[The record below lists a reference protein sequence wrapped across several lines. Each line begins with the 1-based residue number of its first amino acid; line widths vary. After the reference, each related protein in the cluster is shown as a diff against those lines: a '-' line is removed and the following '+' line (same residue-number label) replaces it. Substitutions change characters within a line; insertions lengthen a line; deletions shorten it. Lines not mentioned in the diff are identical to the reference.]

1 MKRKTKGM
9 KENDMENVTVIEL
22 GLGEVVSNYGT
33 YEGKP
38 AVFLERVSALGIP
51 NGKPGESAPDSPK
64 NAVAPGT
71 VILRIH
77 SAPGAHV
84 VMEDMVSAMNFALGA
99 NRNIPKEV

>member
-1 MKRKTKGM
+1 
-9 KENDMENVTVIEL
+9 MENVTVIEL

-33 YEGKP
+33 YEGKA
-38 AVFLERVSALGIP
+38 AVFLEPVKTIGIA
-51 NGKPGESAPDSPK
+51 NGQPGQSAPETPK
-64 NAVAPGT
+64 DAVAPGT

-99 NRNIPKEV
+99 NRNLPKKV

>member
-1 MKRKTKGM
+1 M
-9 KENDMENVTVIEL
+9 DVTVIEL

-38 AVFLERVSALGIP
+38 AVFLEPVKALDIEAGQ
-51 NGKPGESAPDSPK
+51 PGTSAPDTPK

-77 SAPGAHV
+77 ESAGALV
-84 VMEDMVSAMNFALGA
+84 VMEDMVSAMNFVRGT
-99 NRNIPKEV
+99 NRNLPKQVE

>member
-1 MKRKTKGM
+1 
-9 KENDMENVTVIEL
+9 MENVTVIEL

-38 AVFLERVSALGIP
+38 AVFLEPVSALGIP
-51 NGKPGESAPDSPK
+51 NGQPGLSAPETPKDS
-64 NAVAPGT
+64 VAPGT

-84 VMEDMVSAMNFALGA
+84 VMEDIVSAMNFARGA
-99 NRNIPKEV
+99 NRNLPKQV